1 MQISKK
7 IAKNKKVLLKNKC
20 IFFLKITKKINERET
35 VVKKKS
41 GKKGPVIK
49 RTGIHKTNNCK

>member
-1 MQISKK
+1 MQITVK
-7 IAKNKKVLLKNKC
+7 IRKNKKILLKNKC
-20 IFFLKITKKINERET
+20 IFFLKKTKKINERET

-49 RTGIHKTNNCK
+49 RKGINKINNCK